1 MATVKVKDVKESL
14 KEKAESSDSSLLDES
29 EVPKANKT
37 PEKKAKLSISNEATP
52 VVKKAA
58 SAETLP
64 TGVVTDEAK
73 GESKNQRRKRERKE
87 QNKLKN

>member
-1 MATVKVKDVKESL
+1 M
-14 KEKAESSDSSLLDES
+14 
-29 EVPKANKT
+29 PKAAKT
-37 PEKKAKLSISNEATP
+37 PEKKAKLSVEATP

-64 TGVVTDEAK
+64 TGVVADEAK

-87 QNKLKN
+87 

>member
-1 MATVKVKDVKESL
+1 MLKAT
-14 KEKAESSDSSLLDES
+14 
-29 EVPKANKT
+29 KT
-37 PEKKAKLSISNEATP
+37 PEKKAKLSVEATP
-52 VVKKAA
+52 VVAKKAA

-64 TGVVTDEAK
+64 TGVVADEAK